1 MTASTPLASRA
12 LASAFG
18 LVMVAAAAM
27 QADGPALVAAAAAA
41 VAVLVGNIFRLAATL
56 AVMLT
61 VAVIAFADAPPMLA
75 VLSGLSAAA
84 YLVLRHTVAVTLPTV
99 IASVGFAAAGLAAA
113 SIPIEVPW
121 LPLLAPLAVLALFVL
136 VTRPF
141 WRKTVGD

>member
-27 QADGPALVAAAAAA
+27 LADGPALVAAAAAA

-61 VAVIAFADAPPMLA
+61 VAVIALADAPPVLA

-84 YLVLRHTVAVTLPTV
+84 YLVLRHTIAVTLPTV
-99 IASVGFAAAGLAAA
+99 IASVGFAAGGLAAA
-113 SIPIEVPW
+113 SLPIEVPW
-121 LPLLAPLAVLALFVL
+121 LPLLAPPAVLALFVL

-141 WRKTVGD
+141 WRKIVGD